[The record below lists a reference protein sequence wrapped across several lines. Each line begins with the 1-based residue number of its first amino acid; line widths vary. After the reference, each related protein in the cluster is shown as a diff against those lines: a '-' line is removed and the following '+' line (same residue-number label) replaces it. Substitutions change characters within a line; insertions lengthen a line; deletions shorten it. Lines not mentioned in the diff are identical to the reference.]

1 MASYSRSDPK
11 LLVVI
16 VCGLLTSVVLG
27 LAIWRTVIR
36 IQRGKISPPS
46 NIPIEFCRNGGK
58 WKNGRCVCPE
68 DWKGLRCTIVNFCEP
83 ESIKGFPF
91 GRIPVG
97 TYGSSSKTCG
107 KDTPNAGKPM
117 ATAFC
122 LRGEDGSLTL
132 KNLTVGKCNETL
144 KDLEEQIVH
153 ISTSSNNISKDA
165 QILTY
170 DASSLTAENISAAAN
185 VVGQI
190 FNSSRNATTEA
201 KEIAVTTVS
210 QLLDAN
216 EEVFRKAA
224 TDDEDTLT
232 KLIEQIEMYSMS
244 LDNGSVVQPNVV
256 VQSATF
262 STEMNEYLTN
272 VLFSVQKGSSSTLLS
287 SLTSVTNVN
296 TLNPNTHTE
305 LQVLLHSTK
314 DKLKECGFVVY
325 QNSKLFQSKRF
336 TAQSTFSQRI
346 VSSKANTNN
355 MDSNISVEM
364 VFNPEYDTSEFQ
376 LNSYACV
383 FWNYKQKDWDT
394 FGCEKVQNS
403 KVSGGDGFLQCR
415 CSHTTNFAIL
425 MSFKKNYKYLKSLDT
440 LSTVGCWLS
449 ICGLAL
455 TIIFQIVTRKGRK
468 TSVTWV
474 LVSLCTSMLIFNLL
488 FLFGI
493 KNSNKDLKSNN
504 NSRSES
510 LMTGNEVPSQEV
522 LDPPSN
528 PTCTVIAAFLHY
540 FLLVTFTWNGLS
552 AAQLYFLLIRTMKP
566 LPQRFILYISLI
578 GWGAP
583 AVVVALTVGIVYAK
597 NEEYWESKY
606 RQEEICWLAT
616 SKDDIKNSPL
626 LWSLIIPV
634 TIILI
639 NNVVIFIII
648 TVKVLWKDSHKLTS
662 TKKVSSLK
670 KILSTLSIGVIF
682 GITWILSYF
691 MLIDNE
697 NIRII
702 FSYLFCLFNTT
713 QGVQIFILY
722 TVRTKIFQSQ
732 VSKMFQSLSSSSK
745 NMRPSTS
752 PLRFRVR
759 MYNMLRVFPAI
770 HERFTL
776 LNPSEDIE
784 ETTLTES
791 ISEMP
796 RT

>member
-1 MASYSRSDPK
+1 M
-11 LLVVI
+11 
-16 VCGLLTSVVLG
+16 
-27 LAIWRTVIR
+27 
-36 IQRGKISPPS
+36 
-46 NIPIEFCRNGGK
+46 
-58 WKNGRCVCPE
+58 
-68 DWKGLRCTIVNFCEP
+68 
-83 ESIKGFPF
+83 
-91 GRIPVG
+91 G
-97 TYGSSSKTCG
+97 TYGSSSQTCG

-117 ATAFC
+117 ATVFC
-122 LRGEDGSLTL
+122 SREDGSLIL
-132 KNLTVGKCNETL
+132 RNLTVGKCNETL
-144 KDLEEQIVH
+144 KDLEDQIVN
-153 ISTSSNNISKDA
+153 ITTSSNNISRDA

-170 DASSLTAENISAAAN
+170 NSSSLTAENISAAAN

-190 FNSSRNATTEA
+190 FNPSRNATSEA
-201 KEIAVTTVS
+201 KKIAVTTVS
-210 QLLDAN
+210 QLLNAS
-216 EEVFRKAA
+216 EEVFKKVA
-224 TDDEDTLT
+224 TDNEDTLLD
-232 KLIEQIEMYSMS
+232 LIEQIENYSMS
-244 LDNGSVVQPNVV
+244 LVNGSVVQPNVV

-262 STEMNEYLTN
+262 STKMNENVTD
-272 VLFSVQKGSSSTLLS
+272 VLFSVQKGSSNSLLNS
-287 SLTSVTNVN
+287 VPSVTNVN

-314 DKLKECGFVVY
+314 KKLNECGFVVY
-325 QNSKLFQSKRF
+325 QNSKLFQSKTF

-346 VSSKANTNN
+346 VSSKASEKE
-355 MDSNISVEM
+355 MDSGINVDM
-364 VFNPEYDTSEFQ
+364 VFNPEYDASEFQ
-376 LNSYACV
+376 LNSFACV
-383 FWNYKQKDWDT
+383 FWNFEKKDWDT
-394 FGCEKVQNS
+394 VGCKKVQNNT
-403 KVSGGDGFLQCR
+403 VSDGDGFLQCH
-415 CSHTTNFAIL
+415 CNHTTNFGIL
-425 MSFKKNYKYLKSLDT
+425 MSFKKNYKYPKSLDT

-468 TSVTWV
+468 TSITWV

-493 KNSNKDLKSNN
+493 ENSNKDLKSNN
-504 NSRSES
+504 NSKSDS
-510 LMTGNEVPSQEV
+510 LMTGNEVPPKEI
-522 LDPPSN
+522 LGPPSN

-578 GWGAP
+578 GWGLP
-583 AVVVALTVGIVYAK
+583 AAVVALTVGIVYAK
-597 NEEYWESKY
+597 NEPDWESNY

-639 NNVVIFIII
+639 NNVAIFIII
-648 TVKVLWKDSHKLTS
+648 TVKVLWKDNHKLTS

-670 KILSTLSIGVIF
+670 KILSTLSIGVNF

-691 MLIDNE
+691 MLIDND

-713 QGVQIFILY
+713 QGVQIFIFY
-722 TVRTKIFQSQ
+722 TVRTKIFQNQ
-732 VSKMFQSLSSSSK
+732 ASKMFQSLSSSSK
-745 NMRPSTS
+745 SMRPSMS
-752 PLRFRVR
+752 PLRLRVR
-759 MYNMLRVFPAI
+759 MYNMLRVFPAL

-791 ISEMP
+791 ISETP
-796 RT
+796 ST